1 MLCVSDMTSNRVS
14 IVMKSCTYPIKFST
28 GLMKS
33 IGSDISKSTMRTML
47 SCFPGVLGCCYIY
60 LPASLL

>member
-1 MLCVSDMTSNRVS
+1 MLYVSDITSNRVS
-14 IVMKSCTYPIKFST
+14 IVMKSCTCPFKFST

-33 IGSDISKSTMRTML
+33 IGSDTSNSIMRTML
-47 SCFPGVLGCCYIY
+47 SFFPGVLDCYYIY